1 MEVLFALLLFCKS
14 LWVDKYTGE
23 TISSILLAHQV
34 KTALVF
40 LGGGWGAEKLC
51 SLRLCIALSTVLCA
65 SRVAQKSVAVP
76 GLLDARTCCTF
87 WCNSLHF
94 DSCCCS
100 QLEMEAGRNGL
111 VEGMAGGN
119 GSSWL
124 LGLCLRGEGGECSTE
139 WALFCVTVLIAD
151 PWKSCSTPARARYG
165 LGTEAAL
172 ETWPVTLDK
181 ENFTQNFECLRA

>member
-65 SRVAQKSVAVP
+65 SGVAQKSVAVP

-124 LGLCLRGEGGECSTE
+124 LGLCLRGEGGNAAQSGRFSVSLCSLLTHGR
-139 WALFCVTVLIAD
+139 AVVLLLGPD
-151 PWKSCSTPARARYG
+151 MGWGLRLPWRHG
-165 LGTEAAL
+165 LS
-172 ETWPVTLDK
+172 P
-181 ENFTQNFECLRA
+181 